1 MPSKIVEKL
10 HSTLWMGDLSFKPH
24 YSDSARSYKSRCGA
38 GGCGQELPNL
48 HFARQ
53 HLSSPRGGGGEL
65 EDDGEH
71 SREKVLKFNCDRSY
85 LRDGVLHTVCKQQSF
100 HIFIQPLT
108 PQLSTQECTGSQA
121 HYDMMSNATKGNSC
135 NPCGWSNKQ
144 TNATNKQTA
153 KKTTKQFQTV
163 AVP

>member
-135 NPCGWSNKQ
+135 NPCG
-144 TNATNKQTA
+144 
-153 KKTTKQFQTV
+153 
-163 AVP
+163 